1 MVKSLFAKEWFLALI
16 VLVLSCALGVY
27 YMNGYKTG
35 LEGFF
40 ADTGPTLRRK
50 AERACE
56 RDYQA
61 CLNADKEVRTCTSTY
76 NTCNK
81 AALAL
86 DTSISTVSNA
96 PSNTNQ
102 RSAQAAI
109 AYAKAVDP
117 TLLGK
122 GDAVEW
128 AKSGDMLHT
137 QYYGSSNPE
146 NKTLRELRIKI
157 ANGYVPTKADLEK
170 IQGKD
175 FFDKL
180 EKDREKLFEKIEKI
194 KAHETPRP
202 PKPTVTAKVASD
214 KGTGAEDG
222 KDTLESVRSQM
233 RKDIKKAIREELDE
247 IENEY
252 EIVYE

>member
-1 MVKSLFAKEWFLALI
+1 MVKSLFTKEWFLALI
-16 VLVLSCALGVY
+16 ILILSCALGVY

-40 ADTGPTLRRK
+40 ADSGPTLRRN
-50 AERACE
+50 AARACE

-61 CLNADKEVRTCTSTY
+61 CLNADTEVRTCTTAY
-76 NTCNK
+76 DECNK
-81 AALAL
+81 KAQAL
-86 DTSISTVSNA
+86 DTSVSILPNA

-117 TLLGK
+117 SLLGK

-137 QYYGSSNPE
+137 QYYGSPNPE
-146 NKTLRELRIKI
+146 NKTLRELRVKI

-170 IQGKD
+170 IQGND
-175 FFDKL
+175 FFSR
-180 EKDREKLFEKIEKI
+180 EEQDRENLFAKIEKI
-194 KAHETPRP
+194 KAYEIRP
-202 PKPTVTAKVASD
+202 PKPTITATVASD
-214 KGTGAEDG
+214 KGTGAENG
-222 KDTLESVRSQM
+222 KDTLESIRSQM
-233 RKDIKKAIREELDE
+233 RNDIKKAVREELEE
-247 IENEY
+247 IDNEY

>member
-16 VLVLSCALGVY
+16 ILVLSCALGVY

-40 ADTGPTLRRK
+40 ADSGPTLRRN
-50 AERACE
+50 AARVCE
-56 RDYQA
+56 RNYQA
-61 CLNADKEVRTCTSTY
+61 CLNSDKEVRTCTTAY
-76 NTCNK
+76 NECNK
-81 AALAL
+81 KAQAL
-86 DTSISTVSNA
+86 DTSVSTVSNA
-96 PSNTNQ
+96 PSNTTQ

-117 TLLGK
+117 NLLGK

-137 QYYGSSNPE
+137 QYYGSPNPE
-146 NKTLRELRIKI
+146 NKTLRELRVKI

-175 FFDKL
+175 FYSKL
-180 EKDREKLFEKIEKI
+180 EQDREKLFEKIQTI

-202 PKPTVTAKVASD
+202 PKPTITATVASD
-214 KGTGAEDG
+214 KGTGAEKG
-222 KDTLESVRSQM
+222 KDTRESIRSQM
-233 RKDIKKAIREELDE
+233 RNDIKKAVREELEE
-247 IENEY
+247 IDNEY